1 MGSVLTTI
9 RHDLATFVTFPAK
22 LAWDHLPVVERRE
35 EAGPRWAGFTICGP
49 KETGPLG
56 TGRFRASGEE
66 VLL

>member
-1 MGSVLTTI
+1 MSDEIAGVRVI
-9 RHDLATFVTFPAK
+9 RYIADNGRRRPSRSAVEGELKPALAGRLLQSLQT
-22 LAWDHLPVVERRE
+22 LA
-35 EAGPRWAGFTICGP
+35 G